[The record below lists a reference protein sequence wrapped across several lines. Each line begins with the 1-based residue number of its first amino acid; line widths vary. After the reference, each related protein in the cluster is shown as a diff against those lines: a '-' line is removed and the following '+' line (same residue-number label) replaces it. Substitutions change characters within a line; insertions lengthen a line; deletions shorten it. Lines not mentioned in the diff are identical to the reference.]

1 MTTMNKIRAVENL
14 TRSGFSE
21 EQARAVVGVVSDV
34 VEGSAATK
42 LDFVEL
48 KAGLRHDFVELKAEL
63 RRDFVELKAELRHD
77 FAELSRDLSR
87 QIGAVD
93 AKLDAKIDTKVAT
106 LETSIANAKVQMV
119 LYTGGIVAAVAAI
132 TKLFD

>member
-1 MTTMNKIRAVENL
+1 MTAMNTIRAVESL

-21 EQARAVVGVVSDV
+21 EQARAVVGVVAEV
-34 VEGSAATK
+34 VEDSAATK

-48 KAGLRHDFVELKAEL
+48 KGAVRNDFVELKAAL
-63 RRDFVELKAELRHD
+63 RND

-87 QIGAVD
+87 QIAAVD
-93 AKLDAKIDTKVAT
+93 AKLDAKIDTKAAM
-106 LETSIANAKVQMV
+106 LDASIANAKVQMV
-119 LYTGGIVAAVAAI
+119 LYTGGIVAVIAAV